1 MMPNPRQKPGAFTL
15 IELLVVI
22 AIIAILAAMLLP
34 ALAAARNRA
43 WRIQCTSQLKQLYV
57 GFHLCTLD
65 HEDQYP
71 PTVFRTGDYQYQL
84 AWDDYIHRNIGGT
97 DSDAD
102 LLVGISG
109 AVTDPKLTPK
119 ILKCPADRIELSI
132 TYIRD
137 FA

>member
-1 MMPNPRQKPGAFTL
+1 MNTKQNHRSDRQTPGSAFTL

-57 GFHLCTLD
+57 GFHLFTLD
-65 HEDQYP
+65 HDDQYP
-71 PTVFRTGDYQYQL
+71 PTCFRTGDYQYQL

-109 AVTDPKLTPK
+109 AVTDPKL
-119 ILKCPADRIELSI
+119 
-132 TYIRD
+132 
-137 FA
+137 